1 MQVSYLYLIFICLHF
16 AKITILSYL
25 QDIRGLSLLS
35 YLRYFLKV
43 SSPTLA
49 KSLIKFSSSTVSCLR
64 PQIPRVELLQ
74 KLVNHRILCYVRLV
88 RLLGAAAVLHHHVTD
103 PSVDERALHPFPE
116 RELNQMYI

>member
-1 MQVSYLYLIFICLHF
+1 MAERPRHYHLLHRHR
-16 AKITILSYL
+16 
-25 QDIRGLSLLS
+25 DINAHVLPLDHLEE
-35 YLRYFLKV
+35 LKKTNTHEHAYEK
-43 SSPTLA
+43 SKT
-49 KSLIKFSSSTVSCLR
+49 KSLIKLSSSTVSCLR